1 MVLAWLLPFAH
12 YLFWSI
18 LQVRFDTVLPMS
30 RVLNHRK
37 KKSVIRKKNN
47 PGENQKTSSRDD
59 SGNAETKKEKAR
71 GRHAGLRKNKE
82 QSSPFIVTE
91 YNQHSNVT

>member
-37 KKSVIRKKNN
+37 KKSVIRKKKKKTL
-47 PGENQKTSSRDD
+47 GKIKRLLVETTVEMQKPRRNRHEGDMLGSER
-59 SGNAETKKEKAR
+59 TKSKA
-71 GRHAGLRKNKE
+71 LL
-82 QSSPFIVTE
+82 SL
-91 YNQHSNVT
+91 